1 MNKPNYQKAIFL
13 LSVANL
19 SQLPPDEGIEVA
31 IVGRSN
37 AGKSSVLNQLTQ
49 NKGLARVS
57 KTPGRTQLINLFGLD
72 DHCRLAD
79 LPGYGYAKVPPS
91 MKKKWQ
97 ALLDSYLRTRE
108 CLHGLILVMDIRHP
122 LREFDQLMLGWTSQ
136 CDLPVHILLN
146 KSDKLTQSAASKTL
160 REVKEA
166 LKEFTNEISVQTF
179 SAMKGKGVKELL
191 AFYMGKN
198 TPDRQDYII
207 ENLRDDVDK
216 QIEVA
221 VA

>member
-1 MNKPNYQKAIFL
+1 MNNPNYQKAVFL

-19 SQLPPDEGIEVA
+19 SQLPPDQGIEVA

-72 DHCRLAD
+72 EHRRLAD

-91 MKKKWQ
+91 MKQKWQ
-97 ALLDSYLRTRE
+97 VLLDNYLRSRE
-108 CLHGLILVMDIRHP
+108 CLKGLILVMDIRHP
-122 LREFDQLMLGWTSQ
+122 LREFDELMLDWASQ
-136 CDLPVHILLN
+136 CELSVHILLN

-160 REVKEA
+160 REVKAA
-166 LKEFTNEISVQTF
+166 LMDYSNPITVQTF
-179 SAMKGKGVKELL
+179 SAAKGKGLKELRECMDGWFSSQKL
-191 AFYMGKN
+191 K
-198 TPDRQDYII
+198 
-207 ENLRDDVDK
+207 
-216 QIEVA
+216 
-221 VA
+221 